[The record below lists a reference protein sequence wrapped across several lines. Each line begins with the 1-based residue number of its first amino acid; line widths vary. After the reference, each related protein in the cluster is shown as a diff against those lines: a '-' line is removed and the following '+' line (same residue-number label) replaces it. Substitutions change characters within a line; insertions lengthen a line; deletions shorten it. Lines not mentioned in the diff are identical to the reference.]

1 MFRFSSEDEAE
12 LTNFLRE
19 LVRLPSPSTQE
30 GAVAERLAAEM
41 RRVGFQDV
49 YTDRMGNV
57 VGRIG
62 TGPGP
67 ILLFDGHMDVVE
79 VGDRASWQRDPYG
92 AVVEEGVLFG
102 RGAADMKGALA
113 AMVYGVRA
121 LIDSGV
127 SLAGTVYV
135 VGVVQEEPSE
145 GMALGVLLE
154 ESGLRPDF
162 VVLGEPTNLEV
173 SRGQRGR
180 MEMRVTL
187 HGRSCHASTPQQGEN
202 ALHAAA
208 RIIFGIELLASRLLD
223 DPLLG
228 QGTIAVTDL
237 KTLSCSRN
245 AIPDYCEMIIDRR
258 LTLGETEGRALS
270 EIRQIISRE
279 GARAEV
285 EVSEYEV
292 SSYTGYR
299 TRYREVYPPWL
310 MEEDHPLVR
319 AALRASERAIAR
331 RPRLITWGFSTDGV
345 HSLGRAGIPTVG
357 FGPGEERFVHTT
369 DEQIRLADVVKA
381 AKVYAQMAVE
391 LLGTR

>member
-1 MFRFSSEDEAE
+1 MLRFSAQDERD
-12 LTNFLRE
+12 LTGFASE
-19 LVRLPSPSTQE
+19 LVRLPSPSTKE

-49 YTDRMGNV
+49 SSDKMGNV
-57 VGRIG
+57 IGRIG

-67 ILLFDGHMDVVE
+67 TLLFDGHMDVVD
-79 VGDRASWQRDPYG
+79 VGDPAAWQRDPYG
-92 AVVEEGVLFG
+92 AVVEDGVLFG

-113 AMVYGVRA
+113 AMVYAVRA
-121 LIDSGV
+121 LVDGGV
-127 SLAGTVYV
+127 SLGGTVIV
-135 VGVVQEEPSE
+135 AGVVQEEPSE
-145 GMALGVLLE
+145 GLALGVLLE
-154 ESGLRPDF
+154 ESGIRPDF

-187 HGRSCHASTPQQGEN
+187 RGRSCHASTPEQGEN

-208 RIIFGIELLASRLLD
+208 RVIFGVELLAPRLLD

-228 QGTIAVTDL
+228 RGTIAVTDL
-237 KTLSCSRN
+237 KTLGCSRN
-245 AIPDYCEMIIDRR
+245 AIPDYCQMIIDRR
-258 LTLGETEGRALS
+258 LTLGETEARALN
-270 EIRQIISRE
+270 EIRQIVGRE
-279 GARAEV
+279 GLKAEV

-292 SSYTGYR
+292 ASYTGYR

-319 AALRASERAIAR
+319 ATLRASERAIGR
-331 RPRLITWGFSTDGV
+331 RPRLVTWGFSTDGV
-345 HSLGRAGIPTVG
+345 YSLGRAGIPTIG
-357 FGPGEERFVHTT
+357 FGPGEERFAHTV

-381 AKVYAQMAVE
+381 AKVYAQLAVE